1 MTELRVM
8 KLRDDA
14 VLPSRAHS
22 GDAGLDLSACEEITI
37 GVGERA
43 AVGTGIA
50 VEIPDGHAGLVVPRS
65 GLALRHGISMV
76 NAPGVIDAGYRG
88 EVRVILLNTDNESA
102 FTVEPGM
109 RIAQLLVVP
118 VADVDVVETRRGDG
132 DRARRGRLRLVGA
145 PVRPEPRV
153 SGCRRSSAGTAG
165 SCSAGTRSAAPSTGS
180 CPAAACAAARASRRR
195 CCASSTRRPG

>member
-1 MTELRVM
+1 VTELRVM

-22 GDAGLDLSACEEITI
+22 GDAGFDLSACEEITI

-76 NAPGVIDAGYRG
+76 NSPGVIDAGYRG
-88 EVRVILLNTDNESA
+88 EVRLLLLNTDNASA

-109 RIAQLLVVP
+109 RVAQLLVVP
-118 VADVDVVETRRGDG
+118 LADIELIETDEATATDRGVG
-132 DRARRGRLRLVGA
+132 GFGSSGLR
-145 PVRPEPRV
+145 
-153 SGCRRSSAGTAG
+153 
-165 SCSAGTRSAAPSTGS
+165 
-180 CPAAACAAARASRRR
+180 
-195 CCASSTRRPG
+195 

>member
-1 MTELRVM
+1 M

-22 GDAGLDLSACEEITI
+22 GDAGFDLSACEEITI

-76 NAPGVIDAGYRG
+76 NSPGVIDAGYRG
-88 EVRVILLNTDNESA
+88 EVRLLLLNTDNESA

-109 RIAQLLVVP
+109 RVAQLLVVA
-118 VADVDVVETRRGDG
+118 VADVELVETDEVTTTDRGVG
-132 DRARRGRLRLVGA
+132 GFGSSGLR
-145 PVRPEPRV
+145 
-153 SGCRRSSAGTAG
+153 
-165 SCSAGTRSAAPSTGS
+165 
-180 CPAAACAAARASRRR
+180 
-195 CCASSTRRPG
+195 

>member
-1 MTELRVM
+1 M

-14 VLPSRAHS
+14 VLPSRAHT
-22 GDAGLDLSACEEITI
+22 GDAGFDLSACEEITI

-76 NAPGVIDAGYRG
+76 NSPGVIDAGYRG
-88 EVRVILLNTDNESA
+88 EVRLLLLNTDNESA

-109 RIAQLLVVP
+109 RVAQLLVVP
-118 VADVDVVETRRGDG
+118 VADVELVETDEVTATDRGAG
-132 DRARRGRLRLVGA
+132 GFGSSGLR
-145 PVRPEPRV
+145 
-153 SGCRRSSAGTAG
+153 
-165 SCSAGTRSAAPSTGS
+165 
-180 CPAAACAAARASRRR
+180 
-195 CCASSTRRPG
+195 

>member
-1 MTELRVM
+1 MRELRVTR
-8 KLRDDA
+8 LRDDA

-76 NAPGVIDAGYRG
+76 NSPGVIDAGYRG
-88 EVRVILLNTDNESA
+88 EVRLLLLNTDNASA

-109 RIAQLLVVP
+109 RVAQLLVVP
-118 VADVDVVETRRGDG
+118 LADIELIETDEATATDRGVG
-132 DRARRGRLRLVGA
+132 GFGSSGLR
-145 PVRPEPRV
+145 
-153 SGCRRSSAGTAG
+153 
-165 SCSAGTRSAAPSTGS
+165 
-180 CPAAACAAARASRRR
+180 
-195 CCASSTRRPG
+195 

>member
-1 MTELRVM
+1 M

-22 GDAGLDLSACEEITI
+22 GDAGFDLSACEEITI

-76 NAPGVIDAGYRG
+76 NSPGVIDAGYRG
-88 EVRVILLNTDNESA
+88 EVRLLLLNTDNESA

-109 RIAQLLVVP
+109 RVAQLLVVP
-118 VADVDVVETRRGDG
+118 LADIELIETDEATATDRGVG
-132 DRARRGRLRLVGA
+132 GFGSSGLR
-145 PVRPEPRV
+145 
-153 SGCRRSSAGTAG
+153 
-165 SCSAGTRSAAPSTGS
+165 
-180 CPAAACAAARASRRR
+180 
-195 CCASSTRRPG
+195 